1 MRIYAKCNYEFENN
15 TIEKLQRKIQKK
27 GNMCRKYLQ
36 IILYCV
42 YIYAVHIYMLH
53 IILLTCKMPAG
64 TRSGQCIRA
73 KALILND
80 KYQVKYE

>member
-42 YIYAVHIYMLH
+42 LH